1 MPRMSLTV
9 PHRLSQ
15 ADAAQRMRSFIQR
28 MREKHPDKVRDLEE
42 SWNGD
47 SLSFAFSTFGFKIR
61 GTLHVQPQH
70 VQVDAEL
77 PLAAMMF
84 RGRLEQEFRETL
96 TRVLSPDRTPPA
108 PASDA

>member
-9 PHRLSQ
+9 PHSLSQ
-15 ADAAQRMRSFIQR
+15 EVAAQRMRTFIQR
-28 MREKHPDKVRDLEE
+28 MREKHPDRVRDLEE

-47 SLSFAFSTFGFKIR
+47 SLTFAFSTFGFKIR
-61 GTLHVQPQH
+61 GTLAVQPHQ
-70 VQVDAEL
+70 VQVDTEL

-96 TRVLSPDRTPPA
+96 TRVLSADRPPPA
-108 PASDA
+108 PAQQA